1 MREVL
6 VIVPRKSG
14 GNKKILDIVWFV
26 LACVMFILAIGAPVI
41 FTIPAVLFAAI
52 WYFQTFL
59 SEIEFEYTYYDGDLR
74 FAKIR
79 AKRRR
84 KSIAQIEMDDVILI
98 APKGDRSVTKYEND
112 SNVPCKSLTS
122 KAVDAKVY
130 DLICKADKGISRYE
144 FEPDEDMLNAIMIK
158 YPRVVIR

>member
-6 VIVPRKSG
+6 VIVPRKQG
-14 GNKKILDIVWFV
+14 GSNKVLVVVWFV
-26 LACVMFILAIGAPVI
+26 LACLMFVLAIGAPVI
-41 FTIPAVLFAAI
+41 FTIPAVVFAGL

-59 SEIEFEYTYYDGDLR
+59 SEVEFEYTYYDGDLR

-79 AKRRR
+79 AKSRR
-84 KSIAQIEMDDVILI
+84 KSIAQIEMDDVIMV

-112 SNVPCKSLTS
+112 SNIPCKSLTS

-130 DLICKADKGISRYE
+130 ELICKADKGVSRYE
-144 FEPDEDMLNAIMIK
+144 FEPDEEMLDAMRVK
-158 YPRVVIR
+158 YPRVVIK